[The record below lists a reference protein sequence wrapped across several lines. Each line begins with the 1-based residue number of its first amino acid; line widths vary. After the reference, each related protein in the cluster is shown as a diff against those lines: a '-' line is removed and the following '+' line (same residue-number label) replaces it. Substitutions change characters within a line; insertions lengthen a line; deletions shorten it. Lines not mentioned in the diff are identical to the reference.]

1 MSWKSGSA
9 IIAAVAHHGRE
20 ALTLVNGC
28 ALMLSLLAAPQSTP
42 PSFPY
47 QDLVPELVEKIAA
60 SVTPV
65 PLVRLVVAP
74 GDDADRPRAR
84 QLERD
89 LSEKLTARGLRV
101 VDRADGAAIVT
112 VTCSQN
118 LRERACAAEI
128 RKAGASQVVTA
139 TRPHDASHPPP
150 TSPVLALDV
159 RTLFTHRT
167 PILDVVLSGD
177 RLFVLEPAALSR
189 YQRRDNEWLADRSR
203 PIASLRVPPRDIRG
217 RLQLDGTT
225 IVALLPGV
233 VCRANLDALNVTCA
247 DEQQAWPLGVENTGI
262 AVGRNYFT
270 TPEGLA
276 FYGAAPLAAEA
287 DARWL
292 VTAPEGRLLFL
303 DSGRRALE
311 SAVSAGDEVAA
322 VDTACVP
329 GSFVILAARAG
340 PGLAD
345 AEALQLFQVIGR
357 RLLPLASPVVLP
369 GPLTALWAAPGART
383 ATAVSRDT
391 SSGRYVAFQ
400 IAIICGR

>member
-1 MSWKSGSA
+1 M
-9 IIAAVAHHGRE
+9 AHHGRE

-101 VDRADGAAIVT
+101 VDRADGTAIVT

-139 TRPHDASHPPP
+139 TRPHDAGHPPP

>member
-1 MSWKSGSA
+1 MA
-9 IIAAVAHHGRE
+9 RHGRE

-47 QDLVPELVEKIAA
+47 QDLVPELIEKIAA

-65 PLVRLVVAP
+65 PLVRLAVAP

-225 IVALLPGV
+225 IEALLPGV

-276 FYGAAPLAAEA
+276 FYGAAPLTAEA

>member
-9 IIAAVAHHGRE
+9 IIAAVARHGRE

-42 PSFPY
+42 PPFPY
-47 QDLVPELVEKIAA
+47 QDLVPELIEKIAA

-65 PLVRLVVAP
+65 PLVRLAVAP

-128 RKAGASQVVTA
+128 RKAGASQIVTA

-177 RLFVLEPAALSR
+177 RLFVLEPTVLSR

-225 IVALLPGV
+225 IEALLPGV

-247 DEQQAWPLGVENTGI
+247 DEPQAWPLGVENTGI

-276 FYGAAPLAAEA
+276 FYGAAPLTPEA

-311 SAVSAGDEVAA
+311 SAVSAGDDVAA
-322 VDTACVP
+322 VDTAYVP
-329 GSFVILAARAG
+329 GSYVILSARAG

-345 AEALQLFQVIGR
+345 ADALQLFQVIGR